1 MRPALTTG
9 IDPVSGTV
17 VDELAHIRL
26 SISEILKTPVGSRVM
41 RRAFGSHVFSL
52 IDAPGNPIT
61 ALRLIAAAADALER
75 WEPRVRLASGRV
87 EVTLDGS
94 ATIRLVCKV
103 KASGLTIT
111 ADVPMAGAA

>member
-1 MRPALTTG
+1 MTTG
-9 IDPVSGTV
+9 IDPISGTV
-17 VDELAHIRL
+17 VDLLAHIR
-26 SISEILKTPVGSRVM
+26 ISVVEIVKTLVGTRVM
-41 RRAFGSHVFSL
+41 RRKVGAHLADL
-52 IDAPGNPIT
+52 IDAPGDPVT

-87 EVTLDGS
+87 AVALDGS